1 MNNQMGVE
9 IYIWTVPQENVQVQ
23 EMAPNASLLHDCGDG
38 HGGCDHDDDGGGG
51 GGDHNDLDES
61 WVLD

>member
-1 MNNQMGVE
+1 MGVE

-23 EMAPNASLLHDCGDG
+23 EMEPNASLLHDDYGDG
-38 HGGCDHDDDGGGG
+38 YGGGDDDGGGD
-51 GGDHNDLDES
+51 GDGDDLDES